1 MRGVIERV
9 WENESRSGQKYLTVQ
24 VGSERYSVW
33 DDKYFDMLQEGV
45 TIDYDF
51 RQSGNFK
58 NMTDIEPADGNGN
71 ANGNGLPRYQPN
83 GKDRQIAR
91 MSCLKSASE
100 ILAPVQLDPD
110 AKKDLTIETA
120 RFFER
125 YVFEGEPDASVQQN
139 GGENYGR
146 GSQ

>member
-1 MRGVIERV
+1 MRGTIEQV
-9 WENESRSGQKYLTVQ
+9 WENESRKGQKYLTVQ
-24 VGSERYSVW
+24 VGGERYSVW
-33 DDKYFDMLQEGV
+33 DDKYFDVLREGV

-58 NMTDIEPADGNGN
+58 NMTDIEPV
-71 ANGNGLPRYQPN
+71 NGNGSGSRSYLPN
-83 GKDRQIAR
+83 TKDRQIAR

-110 AKKDLTIETA
+110 KKKDLTIDTA

-125 YVFEGEPDASVQQN
+125 YVFEGGSEDPTQQKD
-139 GGENYGR
+139 GGNHGR
-146 GSQ
+146 GRR

>member
-1 MRGVIERV
+1 MRGTIEQI
-9 WENESRSGQKYLTVQ
+9 WENSSRKGQKYLTVQ
-24 VGSERYSVW
+24 VGGERYSVW
-33 DDKYFDMLQEGV
+33 DDKYFDTLQEGV

-58 NMTDIEPADGNGN
+58 NMTDIQPINGNGN
-71 ANGNGLPRYQPN
+71 GIPQYAPN

-110 AKKDLTIETA
+110 TKKDLTIETA

-125 YVFEGEPDASVQQN
+125 YVFEGEQDATAQQN
-139 GGENYGR
+139 GGGNNAR

>member
-1 MRGVIERV
+1 MRGTIEQI
-9 WENESRSGQKYLTVQ
+9 WENSSRKGQKYLTVQ
-24 VGSERYSVW
+24 VGGERYSVW
-33 DDKYFDMLQEGV
+33 DDKYFSKLQEGV

-58 NMTDIEPADGNGN
+58 NMIDIEPVNGNGN
-71 ANGNGLPRYQPN
+71 VQPQYAPN

-125 YVFEGEPDASVQQN
+125 YVFEGEQDASGQRN
-139 GGENYGR
+139 GGGNHGR

>member
-1 MRGVIERV
+1 MRGTIEQI
-9 WENESRSGQKYLTVQ
+9 WENESRKGQKYLTVQ
-24 VGSERYSVW
+24 VGGERYSVW
-33 DDKYFDMLQEGV
+33 DDKYFDTLQEGI

-58 NMTDIEPADGNGN
+58 NMTDIQP
-71 ANGNGLPRYQPN
+71 ANGNGNELPQYRPN

-110 AKKDLTIETA
+110 AKKNLTIETA

-125 YVFEGEPDASVQQN
+125 YVFEGELETVAQQN
-139 GGENYGR
+139 GGGNNGR
-146 GSQ
+146 GRQ

>member
-1 MRGVIERV
+1 MRGTIEQV
-9 WENESRSGQKYLTVQ
+9 WENESRKGQKYLTVQ
-24 VGSERYSVW
+24 VGGERYSVW
-33 DDKYFDMLQEGV
+33 DDKYFDILQEGV
-45 TIDYDF
+45 AIDYDF

-58 NMTDIEPADGNGN
+58 NMTDIEPANGNGN
-71 ANGNGLPRYQPN
+71 GFQQYQPN
-83 GKDRQIAR
+83 NKDRQIAR

-125 YVFEGEPDASVQQN
+125 YVFEGDLTN
-139 GGENYGR
+139 DIGGNSGGNHGKNNR
-146 GSQ
+146 

>member
-1 MRGVIERV
+1 MRGTIEQV
-9 WENESRSGQKYLTVQ
+9 WENESKKGQKYLTVQ
-24 VGSERYSVW
+24 VGGERYSVW
-33 DDKYFDMLQEGV
+33 DDKYFDALQEGV
-45 TIDYDF
+45 TVDYDF

-58 NMTDIEPADGNGN
+58 NMTDIEPVGG
-71 ANGNGLPRYQPN
+71 NGNGLPQYQPN
-83 GKDRQIAR
+83 GKARQIAR

-125 YVFEGEPDASVQQN
+125 YVFEGGEEVPAQDNNS
-139 GGENYGR
+139 GENHGR
-146 GSQ
+146 GRQ

>member
-1 MRGVIERV
+1 MRGTIERI

-24 VGSERYSVW
+24 VGNERYSVW
-33 DDKYFDMLQEGV
+33 DDKYFDMLQEGI

-51 RQSGNFK
+51 RQSGNFR
-58 NMTDIEPADGNGN
+58 NMTDIEPADK
-71 ANGNGLPRYQPN
+71 NGNGFQQYQPN
-83 GKDRQIAR
+83 KKDRQIAR

-110 AKKDLTIETA
+110 AKKDLTIDTA

-125 YVFEGEPDASVQQN
+125 YVFEGDATTDAGSNSGGNHGRN
-139 GGENYGR
+139 GR
-146 GSQ
+146 

>member
-1 MRGVIERV
+1 MRGTIDRI

-51 RQSGNFK
+51 KQSGNFK
-58 NMTDIEPADGNGN
+58 NMTDIEPANG
-71 ANGNGLPRYQPN
+71 NGNGLPQYQPN
-83 GKDRQIAR
+83 NKDRQIAR

-110 AKKDLTIETA
+110 AKKDLTIDTA

-125 YVFEGEPDASVQQN
+125 YVFEGDTATDAGSNSGGNHGRN
-139 GGENYGR
+139 GR
-146 GSQ
+146 

>member
-1 MRGVIERV
+1 MRGTIEQI
-9 WENESRSGQKYLTVQ
+9 WENESRKGQKYLTVQ
-24 VGSERYSVW
+24 VGGERYTVW
-33 DDKYFDMLQEGV
+33 DDKYFDVLQEGV
-45 TIDYDF
+45 AIDYDF

-58 NMTDIEPADGNGN
+58 NMTEIEP
-71 ANGNGLPRYQPN
+71 ANGNGNSNSNGLQQYQP
-83 GKDRQIAR
+83 GKKDRQIAR

-125 YVFEGEPDASVQQN
+125 YVFEGDATTDAGGNN
-139 GGENYGR
+139 GGENGR
-146 GSQ
+146 NGK

>member
-1 MRGVIERV
+1 MRGTIEQV
-9 WENESRSGQKYLTVQ
+9 WENESKKGQKYLTVQ
-24 VGSERYSVW
+24 VGGERYSVW
-33 DDKYFDMLQEGV
+33 DDKYFGTLQEGV

-58 NMTDIEPADGNGN
+58 NMTDIEPVDG
-71 ANGNGLPRYQPN
+71 NGNGLPQYQPN

-100 ILAPVQLDPD
+100 ILAPVQLEPD
-110 AKKDLTIETA
+110 SKRELTIETA

-125 YVFEGEPDASVQQN
+125 YVFEGEPENPAQQN
-139 GGENYGR
+139 SGGNHGR
-146 GSQ
+146 GRQ

>member
-1 MRGVIERV
+1 MRGMIEQV
-9 WENESRSGQKYLTVQ
+9 WENESRKGQKYLTVQ
-24 VGSERYSVW
+24 VGGERYSVW
-33 DDKYFDMLQEGV
+33 DDKYFSVLQEGA

-58 NMTDIEPADGNGN
+58 NMTDIEPANGN
-71 ANGNGLPRYQPN
+71 SNANGLPRYQTN

-125 YVFEGEPDASVQQN
+125 YVFEGEATADAESDS
-139 GGENYGR
+139 GGNHGKNVR
-146 GSQ
+146 

>member
-1 MRGVIERV
+1 MRGIIEQV
-9 WENESRSGQKYLTVQ
+9 WENSSKKGQKYLTVQ
-24 VGSERYSVW
+24 VGGERYSVW
-33 DDKYFDMLQEGV
+33 DDKYFDALQEGI

-58 NMTDIEPADGNGN
+58 NMTDIQTVDGNGN
-71 ANGNGLPRYQPN
+71 GRPQYAPN

-125 YVFEGEPDASVQQN
+125 YVFEGEPGAEAQQN
-139 GGENYGR
+139 GGGNHGR